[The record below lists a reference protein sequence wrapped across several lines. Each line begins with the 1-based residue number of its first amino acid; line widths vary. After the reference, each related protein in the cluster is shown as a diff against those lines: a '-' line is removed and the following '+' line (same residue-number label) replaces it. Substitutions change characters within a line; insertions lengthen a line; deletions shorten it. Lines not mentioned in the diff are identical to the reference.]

1 MRKKLKKAQFILVC
15 GKQSNFFKNI
25 IALLKDV
32 EMYSQGIKKQGV
44 LTGILLTVF
53 FKNNHFLHRI

>member
-25 IALLKDV
+25 IDLLKDV
-32 EMYSQGIKKQGV
+32 EM
-44 LTGILLTVF
+44 
-53 FKNNHFLHRI
+53 